1 MTFAALLDTC
11 VLFPMHLR
19 DSLLRLAIADLYRPL
34 WSPHILRELQGALV
48 REGSASPD
56 QAGRT
61 IGLMRE
67 HFPEAE
73 VLGYEPLIPA
83 MACHEK
89 DRHVLAAAVKA
100 GAGPLVTDNV
110 SDFPATSALPHGV
123 EVLTADEFLLELLD
137 ASPVTV
143 ITTLRR
149 QADGYKREPKTLDG
163 LLATLS
169 RSGMRGFASEARR
182 LIS

>member
-48 REGSASPD
+48 REASASPD

-67 HFPEAE
+67 PS
-73 VLGYEPLIPA
+73 PRRK
-83 MACHEK
+83 C
-89 DRHVLAAAVKA
+89 
-100 GAGPLVTDNV
+100 
-110 SDFPATSALPHGV
+110 SATSH
-123 EVLTADEFLLELLD
+123 
-137 ASPVTV
+137 
-143 ITTLRR
+143 
-149 QADGYKREPKTLDG
+149 
-163 LLATLS
+163 
-169 RSGMRGFASEARR
+169 
-182 LIS
+182 